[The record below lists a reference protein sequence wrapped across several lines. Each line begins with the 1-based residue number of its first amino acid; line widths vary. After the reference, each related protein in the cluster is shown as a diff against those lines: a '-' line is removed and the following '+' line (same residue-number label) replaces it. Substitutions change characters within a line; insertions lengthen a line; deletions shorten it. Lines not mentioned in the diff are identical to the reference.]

1 MARRLIDPW
10 VIVAALIVL
19 VGSSTADAGLFFRP
33 SEPVLL
39 LRVRLFAVRLSA
51 VRLFDVWMLDV
62 WIFRLRMLV
71 VRHAGKQLFVVRR
84 DNCTHAADAGATSAL
99 R

>member
-1 MARRLIDPW
+1 M
-10 VIVAALIVL
+10 
-19 VGSSTADAGLFFRP
+19 
-33 SEPVLL
+33 LL
-39 LRVRLFAVRLSA
+39 LRVRLFAVRLFA

-84 DNCTHAADAGATSAL
+84 DDCTHAADAGADLGACANPAGACP
-99 R
+99 